1 MNIHAG
7 ARRRDEILRIVRE
20 MTVHNQDELQ
30 AALRK
35 VGFRVTQPTL
45 SRDLRELG
53 VAKSP
58 AGYVAPEDMTTTTGR
73 PAIFAAADVREA
85 RLEQLLRSSVVSAET
100 AGNLAVLK
108 TPPAAAQPVAS
119 AADAARIP
127 DAVGT
132 IGGDDT
138 IFIAFRTTSAA
149 DEFTRRVHQIAGLT
163 PASSRKR

>member
-7 ARRRDEILRIVRE
+7 AARRDEILRIIRE
-20 MTVHNQDELQ
+20 TTVHSQDELQ

-35 VGFRVTQPTL
+35 RGFAVTQPTL

-53 VAKSP
+53 VAKTP
-58 AGYVAPEDMTTTTGR
+58 TGYVAPEAVAAPGGVVVS
-73 PAIFAAADVREA
+73 FAAPELREH
-85 RLEQLLRSSVVSAET
+85 RLEQLLRENVIFAET

-108 TPPAAAQPVAS
+108 TPPASAQPVAS
-119 AADAARIP
+119 AIDSATID

-138 IFIAFRTTSAA
+138 IFIAFRTPAA
-149 DEFTRRVHQIAGLT
+149 ATAFVRRVHAIAGI
-163 PASSRKR
+163 PARRRTR